1 MVSEDAKAF
10 VILFFQFNTDEKPTA
25 AEALTSPWSVVRANG
40 SMYKQ
45 TFAAMIEVVASIEM
59 FASYSKLKRL
69 APMAIL
75 HKSTSEEISFLRPA
89 FDQYDLENNGT
100 ISFKEFEL
108 VMSKFGFS
116 AEELKAFFEN
126 VTRNALSAVLF

>member
-10 VILFFQFNTDEKPTA
+10 VVSFFQFNTDEKSTA

-40 SMYKQ
+40 SMYKR

-69 APMAIL
+69 VPMVIF
-75 HKSTSEEISFLRPA
+75 HKSTSGEIGFLRTA
-89 FDQYDLENNGT
+89 FDQYDSENNGT

-116 AEELKAFFEN
+116 AEELKAFF
-126 VTRNALSAVLF
+126 